1 MKDERMKT
9 KLRRI
14 FTRYFNSWWI
24 PATLCIVLIA
34 ILFGLTTQAKFQ
46 WPETSPL
53 NSTASAFV
61 LCGLAI
67 ACCGLTCSLVWH
79 LLKQKWQKLGAGL
92 LGALFVL
99 VGLYFVG
106 GGIVTLLWLWP
117 VEDSFADN
125 LTIPEGI
132 EISEPIGQD
141 VKAGDES
148 DAFQKAVLAASAQP
162 SSDDSTVTASIDS
175 LIALYANAP
184 DVLMR
189 YLAMSPAW
197 FVSEG
202 GGGGV
207 VAARRWQMNSTW
219 QNNSGQY
226 SEAVADDSPETSSEA
241 TPLSLL
247 LRIHFYKYPLATSTF
262 TTFLSPG
269 ETAALNLSN
278 EGESGYSSR
287 VMILAGD
294 FFVEIIEDSSGQ
306 GRQLTKAALSFLENE
321 MASLAENPS
330 EATIR
335 AALPINSIEEGTA
348 SIELKDLSQ
357 PGLYQVTSWLNP
369 GESGS
374 VYLKAFEVTQNTPL
388 SAQLLRLESEERM
401 GWSDRDEL
409 FMANADIKIDEGS
422 WGKPYAARFEVWFSP
437 DVGTGDS
444 PEGTLRDRKLLESV
458 FKIEGWQS

>member
-1 MKDERMKT
+1 MKT

-53 NSTASAFV
+53 NSVASALV
-61 LCGLAI
+61 LCGLAV
-67 ACCGLTCSLVWH
+67 ACCGLACSLVWH
-79 LLKQKWQKLGAGL
+79 LLKQKWKKLGAGL
-92 LGALFVL
+92 LGSLFVL

-132 EISEPIGQD
+132 EITEPIGRD
-141 VKAGDES
+141 VKAGNQS
-148 DAFQKAVLAASAQP
+148 DSFQKAVLTALAQP
-162 SSDDSTVTASIDS
+162 GAGDSVITANIDS
-175 LIALYANAP
+175 LSTLYKNSPAS
-184 DVLMR
+184 LER

-197 FVSEG
+197 FVAKGRSSG
-202 GGGGV
+202 A
-207 VAARRWQMNSTW
+207 VAIRRWQIDSNW
-219 QNNSGQY
+219 QHNNNGQY
-226 SEAVADDSPETSSEA
+226 SDFAVDTVSADLPEA
-241 TPLSLL
+241 TSFSLQIK
-247 LRIHFYKYPLATSTF
+247 IHFSKYPLSTSTF

-269 ETAALNLSN
+269 ETSALALASDTA
-278 EGESGYSSR
+278 SGYASHC
-287 VMILAGD
+287 VILAGD
-294 FFVEIIEDSSGQ
+294 FFVEIIEDSNSQ
-306 GRQLTKAALSFLENE
+306 DRKLTKAALSFVESELKP
-321 MASLAENPS
+321 LAENPS

-335 AALPINSIEEGTA
+335 AALPAGSTREGDA
-348 SIELKDLSQ
+348 FIELKDLTQ
-357 PGLYQVTSWLNP
+357 PGLYQSTSWLNP

-388 SAQLLRLESEERM
+388 SAQLLRLESEEQI
-401 GWSDRDEL
+401 GWSNRPDEL
-409 FMANADIKIDEGS
+409 FMANTNFKIDEGS

-437 DVGTGDS
+437 DAGTGNS
-444 PEGTLRDRKLLESV
+444 SEATLRDRKLLEKV
-458 FKIEGWQS
+458 FKIEGWQH